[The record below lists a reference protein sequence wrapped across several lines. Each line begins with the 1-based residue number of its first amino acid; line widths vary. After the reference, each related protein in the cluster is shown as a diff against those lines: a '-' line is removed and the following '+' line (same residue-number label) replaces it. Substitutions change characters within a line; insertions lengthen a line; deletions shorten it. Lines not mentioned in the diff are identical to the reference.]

1 MRPALHPKLR
11 YVLRKTGPATVA
23 VLAGTVSAAPR
34 AVRLALANMPDA
46 YISGWG
52 VFDRGRAPAL
62 WAVVIPPA
70 NVPYPDDQPF
80 GENT

>member
-1 MRPALHPKLR
+1 MKPALHPKLR

-52 VFDRGRAPAL
+52 AFDRGRAPAL
-62 WAVVIPPA
+62 WAVVIPPPNA
-70 NVPYPDDQPF
+70 PYPDDQLSV
-80 GENT
+80 ENT

>member
-1 MRPALHPKLR
+1 MKPALHPKLR

-52 VFDRGRAPAL
+52 AFDRGRAPAL
-62 WAVVIPPA
+62 WAVVTPPPNA
-70 NVPYPDDQPF
+70 SYPDDQLS